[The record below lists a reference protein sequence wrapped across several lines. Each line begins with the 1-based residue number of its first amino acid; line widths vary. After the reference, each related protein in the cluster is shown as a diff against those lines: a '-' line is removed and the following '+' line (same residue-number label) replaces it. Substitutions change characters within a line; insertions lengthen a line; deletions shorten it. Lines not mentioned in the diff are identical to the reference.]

1 MARRCELTGKG
12 VLSGHNVSH
21 ANNKTKRK
29 FRPNLSEVALI
40 SDKLDRTVRLRISKQ
55 ALRSLDHNG
64 GLDTFIT
71 KQTDDKLSDRA
82 LRLKREFDPERL
94 WSYYQ
99 EIEPELYRFPAVDP
113 SSLRARVEHARTVGH
128 ELDRGIDR

>member
-40 SDKLDRTVRLRISKQ
+40 SDKLDRTVRLKVSKH
-55 ALRSLDHNG
+55 ALRSIDHNG
-64 GLDTFIT
+64 GLDAFLV
-71 KQTDDKLSDRA
+71 KQSDEVLSERA
-82 LRLKREFDPERL
+82 RRLKRE
-94 WSYYQ
+94 
-99 EIEPELYRFPAVDP
+99 IV
-113 SSLRARVEHARTVGH
+113 RAAARAS
-128 ELDRGIDR
+128 

>member
-29 FRPNLSEVALI
+29 FRPNLAEVALI

-55 ALRSLDHNG
+55 ALRSIDHNG
-64 GLDTFIT
+64 GLDNFIV
-71 KQTDDKLSDRA
+71 KQNDDTLSDRA
-82 LRLKREFDPERL
+82 RRLRRE
-94 WSYYQ
+94 
-99 EIEPELYRFPAVDP
+99 IVKA
-113 SSLRARVEHARTVGH
+113 AATAAKA
-128 ELDRGIDR
+128 

>member
-1 MARRCELTGKG
+1 MKTMARRCELTGKG

-55 ALRSLDHNG
+55 ALRSIDHNG
-64 GLDTFIT
+64 GLDNFIV
-71 KQTDDKLSDRA
+71 KQDNDNLSDRA
-82 LRLKREFDPERL
+82 LKLKREIVKAAAK
-94 WSYYQ
+94 S
-99 EIEPELYRFPAVDP
+99 A
-113 SSLRARVEHARTVGH
+113 
-128 ELDRGIDR
+128 